1 MPTAFSPVADQQKI
15 DLTMQNESCRVNT
28 NEEDISESP
37 SHSVVN
43 HLRIKNFLEVQNLEF
58 N

>member
-43 HLRIKNFLEVQNLEF
+43 HLRIKNFLEV
-58 N
+58 